1 MNSYY
6 NPVKVIYGNGAI
18 NEVKSLLDKI
28 IRPNGRVLIITWNE
42 CTEQLDA
49 FAGLSQSFTVR
60 TVCFKESNPTVEQL
74 FELYTKTSEYMPE
87 AVIAIGGGSVMDVGK
102 SLCCFYGKEI
112 SSPDEMRRIISEKD
126 FGIPCAKWIG
136 VPTTS
141 GTGSEV
147 TCWATIWDPTQNVKR
162 SVESH
167 DNFAYAAVVDPDLT
181 ENMPVK
187 LAVSSALDAAA
198 HAIESYWANGSNIIS
213 KALALGAV
221 RTIMGHI
228 DSLLDGEK
236 NAHAYMAQG
245 SVTAG
250 MAFSSTKTTACHS
263 ISYPLTMKHG
273 IPHGTAVSM
282 LLAPVMEINSSSVAD
297 YKALLDA
304 LGVNS
309 AEELGRKIKN
319 ILTRAEIPCS
329 LEAWGVKKDELPG
342 LAALGITKGRADNN
356 PVEFTEEIILSVLEK
371 IYTE

>member
-162 SVESH
+162 SVE
-167 DNFAYAAVVDPDLT
+167 DP
-181 ENMPVK
+181 MK
-187 LAVSSALDAAA
+187 
-198 HAIESYWANGSNIIS
+198 
-213 KALALGAV
+213 K
-221 RTIMGHI
+221 
-228 DSLLDGEK
+228 SL
-236 NAHAYMAQG
+236 
-245 SVTAG
+245 
-250 MAFSSTKTTACHS
+250 
-263 ISYPLTMKHG
+263 
-273 IPHGTAVSM
+273 
-282 LLAPVMEINSSSVAD
+282 
-297 YKALLDA
+297 
-304 LGVNS
+304 
-309 AEELGRKIKN
+309 
-319 ILTRAEIPCS
+319 
-329 LEAWGVKKDELPG
+329 
-342 LAALGITKGRADNN
+342 
-356 PVEFTEEIILSVLEK
+356 
-371 IYTE
+371 

>member
-18 NEVKSLLDKI
+18 NEVKSLIDNI
-28 IRPNGRVLIITWNE
+28 ISPCGRVLIITWNE
-42 CTEQLDA
+42 FTEQLDV
-49 FAGLSQSFTVR
+49 FAGLYDSYEIR

-74 FELYTKTSEYMPE
+74 FDLYYETSEYMPE
-87 AVIAIGGGSVMDVGK
+87 VVIAIGGGSVMDVAK

-112 SSPDEMRRIISEKD
+112 SSPDEMRRIISEKN
-126 FGIPCAKWIG
+126 FGIPRAKWIG

-167 DNFAYAAVVDPDLT
+167 NNFAYAAVVDPDLT

-187 LAVSSALDAAA
+187 LAVSSALDAVA

-213 KALALGAV
+213 RALALGAV
-221 RTIMGHI
+221 RTVMGHI
-228 DSLLDGEK
+228 DSLPGGEK

-263 ISYPLTMKHG
+263 ISYPLTMKYG

-282 LLAPVMEINSSSVAD
+282 LLAPVMEINSSSIAD
-297 YKALLDA
+297 YNSLLDA

-309 AEELGRKIKN
+309 AGELGSKIRN

-329 LEAWGVKKDELPG
+329 LEAWGVKKDELPC

-356 PVEFTEEIILSVLEK
+356 PVEFTEETILSVLEK
-371 IYTE
+371 IYNE